1 MLRFFV
7 VPELLDRLNLL
18 DIPGLMKLTFKNFKV
33 DKKTTLLGLATVNQ
47 KFNYQ

>member
-1 MLRFFV
+1 MLQFFV
-7 VPELLDRLNLL
+7 FPEHLDRLDLL
-18 DIPGLMKLTFKNFKV
+18 DIPGVTKLPLNFKV